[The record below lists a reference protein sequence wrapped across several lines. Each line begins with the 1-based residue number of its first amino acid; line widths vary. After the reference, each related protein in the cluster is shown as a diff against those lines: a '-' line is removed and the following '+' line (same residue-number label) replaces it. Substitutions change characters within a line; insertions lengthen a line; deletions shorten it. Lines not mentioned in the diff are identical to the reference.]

1 MAQGA
6 NKSDQGFGSLFE
18 DDYLIRNLGQIAH
31 DPEVALTEL
40 VANAWDAGAS
50 LVDITIPKALHGS
63 LVVED
68 DGHGMSSAQ
77 FKGRWMKLSYD
88 RVKHQSQDV
97 EFPPERSGGI
107 RRAFGHNGVGR
118 HGMLCFADVYEV
130 QTWRGGE
137 GSSFVVSTHSQAT
150 PFKTDSEEQ
159 FERDGHGTKLIV
171 KVERHLP
178 NPDSIRDILSARFLH
193 DPQFVVRVNGAS
205 IALPEH
211 TGLVEKA
218 TLEVSPGKTIE
229 AFVVDTTRG
238 AKSTVYQGVAFW
250 VNGRLVGTPSWIVGN
265 SVVLDGR
272 GRFAKRYT
280 IVVRCGS
287 EWIGDIEAD
296 WSRFRPTDSVR
307 AMNIA
312 VTAYA
317 AQVFAKLSEEF
328 VDDSSQDALVRN
340 RESFKDLSTLARIE
354 VVSFTQELVKRNPGI
369 NTETLAI
376 AVEAVINLEK
386 SRSGVAL
393 LEKLTKLGE
402 ADVEGLDRLL
412 GQWTVRDALSVLD
425 EIDMRLSVI
434 AAIDKL
440 AGDPATDELHTLHP
454 LVTQARWLF
463 GPEFDSHEF
472 TSNVTLRTVA
482 SKIFGQSVEP
492 GAFLNPT
499 QRPDIV
505 VLADA
510 TYSIVGTE
518 GFDSFDAMLT
528 RIQNVLIIELK
539 KGKSSIGR
547 NEMTQ
552 ADGYVQDFL
561 QSGAVD
567 GTPLIRAFVVGH
579 QISPKTAKEKLISE
593 EGTVRGKVMA
603 TTYGQ
608 LTRSAS
614 QRLFKLRDKIPA
626 RYEQVSGA
634 DLMTRVM
641 QTPTQSGFDLSSK
654 TGAPLP
660 GAVADLLVEDNKA
673 GAEA

>member
-1 MAQGA
+1 MSQGA
-6 NKSDQGFGSLFE
+6 NNTDQSFGSLFE
-18 DDYLIRNLGQIAH
+18 DDYLIRNLGPIAH
-31 DPEVALTEL
+31 DPEIALTEL

-50 LVDITIPKALHGS
+50 MVDIAIPKALHGE
-63 LVVED
+63 LIVED

-88 RVKHQSQDV
+88 RVKHQGQNV
-97 EFPPERSGGI
+97 EFPPERAGWI
-107 RRAFGHNGVGR
+107 RRTYGQNGVGR

-130 QTWRGGE
+130 QTWRDGKGAL
-137 GSSFVVSTHSQAT
+137 FVVSTHSQET
-150 PFKTDSEEQ
+150 PFKMDSESPL
-159 FERDGHGTKLIV
+159 ERAGHGTKLIV
-171 KVERHLP
+171 RVERHLP
-178 NPDSIRDILSARFLH
+178 DPDRIRDILSARFLH

-211 TGLVEKA
+211 TGLIEKA
-218 TLEVSPGKTIE
+218 TLDAVAGKSIE

-238 AKSTVYQGVAFW
+238 AKSTLYQGVAFW
-250 VNGRLVGTPSWIVGN
+250 VNGRLVGTPSWGVGN
-265 SVVLDGR
+265 AVILDGR
-272 GRFAKRYT
+272 SRFAKRYT
-280 IVVRCGS
+280 IVVQCGP
-287 EWIGDIEAD
+287 EWIGDIDPD
-296 WSRFRPTDSVR
+296 WTRFRQTADVR
-307 AMNIA
+307 AMNSA
-312 VTAYA
+312 VADYA
-317 AQVFAKLSEEF
+317 ARIFTKLSEEF
-328 VDDSSQDALVRN
+328 IDESSQDALVRN
-340 RESFKDLSTLARIE
+340 RESFKELSTLARIE
-354 VVSFTQELVKRNPGI
+354 VASFAQDLVKRNPGI
-369 NTETLAI
+369 NSETLAI

-386 SRSGVAL
+386 SRRGVAL

-412 GQWTVRDALSVLD
+412 GQWSVRDALSVLD

-434 AAIDKL
+434 EAIEKL

-482 SKIFGQSVEP
+482 GNIFGQSVEP

-510 TYSIVGTE
+510 TYSVVGTE
-518 GFDSFDAMLT
+518 GYDDFDASLT

-539 KGKSSIGR
+539 KGHSSIGR
-547 NEMTQ
+547 TEMNQ

-561 QSGAVD
+561 QSGAMD
-567 GTPLIRAFVVGH
+567 GTPVIRAFVVGH
-579 QISPKTAKEKLISE
+579 QISPKTTREKNILE
-593 EGTVRGKVMA
+593 ENVVRGKVMA

-634 DLMTRVM
+634 DLMARVM
-641 QTPTQSGFDLSSK
+641 GTPSQAGLDLRAKADCQADGEASEPVDDAK
-654 TGAPLP
+654 L
-660 GAVADLLVEDNKA
+660 GAVA
-673 GAEA
+673 